1 MEPRFKRVLLKL
13 SGEVLRGEDTAEDA
27 TLDAKILS
35 TIAGELKELH
45 SLGVE
50 LAVVIGGGN
59 LIRGLKAAEAGI
71 DRTTGDYMGM
81 LATLINC
88 MAMQVCLERLG
99 VPARVLTALRVDE
112 VAEPYIR
119 RRGLSHLEKG
129 RVVLLAAGTGNPY
142 FTTDTAAALRAIELK
157 AEVVMKATRV
167 DGVYDAD
174 PLKDPNAKRFRRL
187 TYMDVLKRDLRVM
200 DATAVSLCMD
210 NHLPLLVF
218 KLIDRGN
225 MLKAVTG
232 EEVGTVVGELPDEA
246 EEIT

>member
-1 MEPRFKRVLLKL
+1 MPVGPKFRRVLLKL
-13 SGEVLRGEDTAEDA
+13 SGEALRGEAPGDDA
-27 TLDAKILS
+27 TFQAQVLN
-35 TIAGELKELH
+35 TIAGELEEIH

-59 LIRGLKAAEAGI
+59 LIRGLSMVEAGI

-88 MAMQVCLERLG
+88 LAVQECLQRQG
-99 VPARVLTALRVDE
+99 IDSRVMTALRVDE

-119 RRGLSHLEKG
+119 RRGIRHLEKG

-174 PLKDPNAKRFRRL
+174 PLKDPNAKLFKRL
-187 TYMDVLKRDLRVM
+187 TYMDVLKRDLKVM

-210 NHLPLLVF
+210 NNLPLLVF
-218 KLIDRGN
+218 KLMDKGN
-225 MLKAVTG
+225 MLKAVMG
-232 EEVGTVVGELPDEA
+232 EEIGTRVGKLPPG
-246 EEIT
+246 

>member
-1 MEPRFKRVLLKL
+1 MDIGFKRVLLKL
-13 SGEVLRGEDTAEDA
+13 SGEALRGERDDTAA
-27 TLDAKILS
+27 TLDAEVLK
-35 TIAGELKELH
+35 TIAGEIKELRA
-45 SLGVE
+45 LGLE

-59 LIRGLKAAEAGI
+59 LIRGLAAADAGI

-88 MAMQVCLERLG
+88 LAMQECLERQG
-99 VPARVLTALRVDE
+99 VASRVMTALRVDE

-119 RRGLSHLEKG
+119 RRGVRHLEKG

-157 AEVVMKATRV
+157 ADVVMKATRV

-174 PLKDPNAKRFRRL
+174 PLKDPNARRFEHL
-187 TYMDVLKRDLRVM
+187 SYMDVLKRDLKVM

-210 NHLPLLVF
+210 NRLPLLVF
-218 KLIDRGN
+218 KLMEPGN
-225 MLKAVTG
+225 LLKAVKG
-232 EEVGTVVGELPDEA
+232 EKIGTLVGQVSAG
-246 EEIT
+246 